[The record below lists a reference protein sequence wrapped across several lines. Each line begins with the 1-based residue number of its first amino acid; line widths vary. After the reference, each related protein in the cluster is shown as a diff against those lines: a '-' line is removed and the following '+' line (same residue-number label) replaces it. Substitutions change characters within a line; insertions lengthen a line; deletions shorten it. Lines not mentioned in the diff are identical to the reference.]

1 MSLDVAVAPVSN
13 HMQAHGAGGEGDH
26 YPWKF
31 YVNQRSGEKII
42 LQTRADGVPEN
53 MRRRG

>member
-1 MSLDVAVAPVSN
+1 MTGLPPKIYAL
-13 HMQAHGAGGEGDH
+13 GDD

-31 YVNQRSGEKII
+31 YVNQRSGEKIVS
-42 LQTRADGVPEN
+42 QTRADGVPDD

>member
-1 MSLDVAVAPVSN
+1 MSNEWRKAASN
-13 HMQAHGAGGEGDH
+13 HLQAHGAGGEGDH

-31 YVNQRSGEKII
+31 YVNQRSGEKIVP
-42 LQTRADGVPEN
+42 QTRADGVPDD